1 MSTGDAFGWVPQE
14 LAREYRLERFVNE
27 ENGLV
32 RVLAHDRRLDRPVL
46 LMMLAPTAGPADP
59 RGERFLATM
68 RLLARVRHAG
78 VRAVHRADAY
88 GNFPFAVLEHVPGT
102 PLAEYLAR
110 GPVPRKEA
118 TGYGL
123 ELLDAL
129 AESHAQ
135 GVAHPDLSPAAVIRQ
150 DGRLVIDGIGV
161 VPADRDSERAGLEG
175 VARIVYLGGA
185 GRPWDPAQ
193 PIARALGGVP
203 LRLRPVLRR
212 ALASDPDARWP
223 DAASFRRA
231 LARTRGRWP
240 AAAAALVLVGALV
253 AVAAAKVVRPLPPPS
268 NELALLPLDGGADS
282 LHPDLS
288 YLLGLT
294 LKDVPGLAL
303 TSPRRVERWAARH
316 GREVEGIQH
325 LAPRELGVRWAAHGL
340 VARSGDSLLRVRLTL
355 YPWRGTKVSLPE
367 ITESVRNLPRL
378 SERLSL
384 SILETVAPELE
395 PRVGELQDFAGVEF
409 EAMKAFLRGEA
420 AFDRDAWT
428 SAREHYEAAIRAD
441 SAFALAR
448 WRLANVRRWERKPYD
463 FFGDIRR
470 LDERYGAR
478 LRPTDRATVE
488 ALLEPDV
495 DRRIQ
500 RLDSLVSHSRPDAYL
515 QYLYAEELFHRG
527 PLLGHDID
535 LAVRA
540 MARTIELDSSFAEA
554 YNHLFSVQLRAG
566 RRAAARRIL
575 DLRRR
580 IAVDAWPGDL
590 DKVRLMELA
599 YDERF
604 VPWLGWL
611 KLRWL
616 EHASDSTLLAGAAQV
631 ARLGAPWF
639 DIPATQVTLC
649 RILLARGSSD
659 DSMRAGARNGMA
671 VGLFALGRPAE
682 AAAQFDSSLAAWPSV
697 EARLQR
703 AEWAVMPSL
712 AGLPVAPAIDASW
725 RALIDSLPEDSL
737 PGAFPP
743 RIRWVRAAGSLAAGD
758 TAGFAAQVDT
768 LEALAPGSSLA
779 VLLRAV
785 AAGARGRPARAIT
798 ISDSVRAVM
807 SVNQPLDP
815 FAGALYHL
823 LRADW
828 RMAIGDPRA
837 ADREWRWVDGSDFDG
852 WPVGAVQ
859 SGEIDAA
866 FGVYARW
873 RRGDAAL
880 SSAATPQDSAAAC
893 AMLRRAVELW
903 SGSEPAM
910 HPLRDAAA
918 RRARACHG

>member
-1 MSTGDAFGWVPQE
+1 MSAGDALGWVPQE
-14 LAREYRLERFVNE
+14 LAREYRLEQILSE
-27 ENGLV
+27 ANGLV

-46 LMMLAPTAGPADP
+46 LVMLSPACAKDDWP
-59 RGERFLATM
+59 AERFLASM

-88 GNFPFAVLEHVPGT
+88 GDFPFAVLEHVPG
-102 PLAEYLAR
+102 PQLAGELVR

-135 GVAHPDLSPAAVIRQ
+135 GVAHPDLSPAAVIRH
-150 DGRLVIDGIGV
+150 DGRLVIDGVGA
-161 VPADRDSERAGLEG
+161 VPADRDSERAGLER
-175 VARIVYLGGA
+175 VARIVYLGLA
-185 GRPWDPAQ
+185 GRNWDPAQ
-193 PIARALGGVP
+193 PGATAFRGVP

-212 ALASDPDARWP
+212 ALAPNPDARWP

-231 LARTRGRWP
+231 LALTRTRRR
-240 AAAAALVLVGALV
+240 AAAAALLLVGALA
-253 AVAAAKVVRPLPPPS
+253 AVAGAKLARPSAPPS

-282 LHPDLS
+282 LRPDLS

-303 TSPRRVERWAARH
+303 TSPRRVERWAAGH

-395 PRVGELQDFAGVEF
+395 PRIGGLQDFAGVGF
-409 EAMKAFLRGEA
+409 EAIKAFLQGEA

-470 LDERYGAR
+470 LDQRYGAR

-495 DRRIQ
+495 ERRIQ
-500 RLDSLVSHSRPDAYL
+500 RLDSLVSQSRPDAYL

-527 PLLGHDID
+527 PLRGHDID
-535 LAVRA
+535 LAARA

-554 YNHLFSVQLRAG
+554 YNHLFAVHLRAG

-580 IAVDAWPGDL
+580 IAVDAWAGDL

-604 VPWLGWL
+604 VPWLGRL

-639 DIPATQVTLC
+639 DIPATQVSLC
-649 RILLARGSSD
+649 RILLARGSPE

-682 AAAQFDSSLAAWPSV
+682 AAAQLDSSTAAWSSV

-703 AEWAVMPSL
+703 AEWAVMPAL
-712 AGLPVAPAIDASW
+712 AGLPPATDVSW
-725 RALIDSLPEDSL
+725 RALIESLSPDTA
-737 PGAFPP
+737 PGAFTP
-743 RIRWVRAAGSLAAGD
+743 RIRWVLAAGSLGAGD
-758 TAGFAAQVDT
+758 TAGFVAQVDT
-768 LEALAPGSSLA
+768 LEALAPGSPLA

-785 AAGARGRPARAIT
+785 AAGVGGRPALAIT
-798 ISDSVRAVM
+798 ISDSVRGVM
-807 SVNQPLDP
+807 SVNQPPDP

-828 RMAIGDPRA
+828 RMALGDHRA

-859 SGEIDAA
+859 PGEIDAA

-880 SSAATPQDSAAAC
+880 SSAATPRDSAAAC
-893 AMLRRAVELW
+893 AMLRRAAELW
-903 SGSEPAM
+903 SSSEPAM
-910 HPLRDAAA
+910 HPLRDAAT
-918 RRARACHG
+918 RRARTCPR